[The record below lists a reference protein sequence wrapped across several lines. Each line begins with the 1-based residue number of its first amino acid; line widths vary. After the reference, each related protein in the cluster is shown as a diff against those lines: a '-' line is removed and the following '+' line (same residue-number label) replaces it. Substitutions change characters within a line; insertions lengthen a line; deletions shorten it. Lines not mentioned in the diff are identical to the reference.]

1 MMREIYLLAEGP
13 LFVLALACLT
23 AGIIWRV
30 TGFISASRHRDP
42 AIYSGFRPGWA
53 TASVLRWIFPSGR
66 TAAENA
72 RILIPATVFHL
83 CLLAAVFISA
93 HAILINEYFGIG
105 WPAIAADTAN
115 ILTIIFLACAAI
127 MAIRRITAPHVRAL
141 TDKKDWLAWALTVLP
156 FLTGYLAYNQ
166 HFDYQTMITL
176 HVLSGISLIAAIPFT
191 KLSHA
196 FMFFVSR
203 AVTGSD
209 FGKRGVGAW

>member
-1 MMREIYLLAEGP
+1 MMRDLYLLAQGP
-13 LFVLALACLT
+13 LLWLALLCLA
-23 AGIIWRV
+23 AGTVWRV
-30 TGFISASRHRDP
+30 SRFLSAGRVKDP

-53 TASVLRWIFPSGR
+53 VASVLRWILPSGK

-72 RILIPATVFHL
+72 FVLAAAVVFHL
-83 CLLAAVFISA
+83 CLLSMIALSA
-93 HAILINEYFGIG
+93 HVILIQESLGVD
-105 WPAIAADTAN
+105 WWMLPPEAANTAT
-115 ILTIIFLACAAI
+115 LVFLACAALL
-127 MAIRRITAPHVRAL
+127 ALRRLIVPHVRAL
-141 TDKKDWLAWALTVLP
+141 TGKRDWLALGITVLP

-166 HFDYQTMITL
+166 YFDYQLMIAL
-176 HVLSGISLIAAIPFT
+176 HALSGVALIAALPFT